1 MKKLLLIVACC
12 LGLTISAVA
21 QPHAIG
27 VRVGQN
33 AELSFQQEVNRGNI
47 LQIDLGGY
55 AYRGVQASITYAW
68 RSQVNGSSASGAWS
82 SYGGFGVGGGY
93 APSGR
98 NVNFEHEGWG
108 RGRTTSWYLSERGYR
123 DACENAISKGKSY
136 VSLYDYGFFGILGL
150 VGFEYEL
157 SSVPLSLAIDYRPMI
172 GIDVGKRVIP
182 DGKHNSGIKFH
193 TPGLWDV
200 AFCVRYVF

>member
-1 MKKLLLIVACC
+1 MKKIMLIVACC
-12 LGLTISAVA
+12 LAMATAAMA

-33 AELSFQQEVNRGNI
+33 AELSFQQEVNYGNM

-55 AYRGVQASITYAW
+55 AYRGFQASVTYAW
-68 RSQVNGSSASGAWS
+68 RSQVNGSSASGTWS
-82 SYGGFGVGGGY
+82 SYGGFGIGGGY
-93 APSGR
+93 VPCGNNFDLAHYDVFMGKT
-98 NVNFEHEGWG
+98 NVWWSQNPD
-108 RGRTTSWYLSERGYR
+108 ERIVNNNG
-123 DACENAISKGKSY
+123 
-136 VSLYDYGFFGILGL
+136 LYDYGFFGILGI

-157 SSVPLSLAIDYRPMI
+157 SSVPLSLAIDYRPLF
-172 GIDVGKRVIP
+172 GVDLGKNIRP
-182 DGKHNSGIKFH
+182 SEHKKGIKFH

>member
-1 MKKLLLIVACC
+1 MKKIMLIVACC
-12 LGLTISAVA
+12 LAMATAAMA

-33 AELSFQQEVNRGNI
+33 AELSFQQEVNYGNM

-55 AYRGVQASITYAW
+55 AYRGFQASVTYAW
-68 RSQVNGSSASGAWS
+68 RSQVNGSSASGTWS
-82 SYGGFGVGGGY
+82 SYGGFGIGGGY

-98 NVNFEHEGWG
+98 DFDWAHLEMFRSKTTAWYMNDHAYAESVLNG
-108 RGRTTSWYLSERGYR
+108 RPC
-123 DACENAISKGKSY
+123 D
-136 VSLYDYGFFGILGL
+136 LYDYGFIGIQGI

-157 SSVPLSLAIDYRPMI
+157 SSVPLALAIDYRPLF
-172 GIDVGKRVIP
+172 GVDLGKRIP
-182 DGKHNSGIKFH
+182 YDGKTNKNGIKFH